1 MRKIKAVDIK
11 NAVKA
16 LLISLNCEIGDD
28 ITNALNNALNTEE
41 SETAKAVLT
50 QLLKNNEIAKKE
62 QIPLCQDTGMAI
74 LFVEYGDKLTIDGD
88 FSAAVNQ
95 GVAEAYIEG
104 YLRKS
109 VVDDPIFDRKNTNDN
124 TPAVIHTK
132 IVPGETLKITAGCKG
147 FGSEN
152 MSKIKMLSPS
162 AGVDGVKDFVL
173 QTVKTAG
180 PNPCPP
186 IVVGVGIGGTFEQ
199 SAQLSKKAT
208 FRSVDSENE
217 DLRYAT
223 LERELLEEINK
234 MNIGPAGLGG
244 KTTALKV
251 NIEYAPTHIASIP
264 VAVNICCHACR
275 HKSIE
280 L

>member
-1 MRKIKAVDIK
+1 MRVIK
-11 NAVKA
+11 
-16 LLISLNCEIGDD
+16 SDD
-28 ITNALNNALNTEE
+28 ITNAVKELFLSLNCNIGNDISLALENALNTEE
-41 SETAKAVLT
+41 NETAKSVLS
-50 QLLKNNEIAKKE
+50 QLIDNNKIAKEE
-62 QIPLCQDTGMAI
+62 QIPICQDTGMAI
-74 LFVEYGDKLTIDGD
+74 LFVEYGDKVVVDGD
-88 FSAAVNQ
+88 FTQAVNQ
-95 GVAEAYIEG
+95 GVAQAYTDG

-109 VVDDPIFDRKNTNDN
+109 VVADPVFDRINTKDN

-132 IVPGETLKITAGCKG
+132 IVPGETLKITAAAKG

-152 MSKIKMLSPS
+152 MSGIKMLAPS
-162 AGVDGVKDFVL
+162 AGVDGVKNYVL
-173 QTVKTAG
+173 SVVKNAG

-186 IVVGVGIGGTFEQ
+186 MVVGVGIGGTFEQ
-199 SAQLSKKAT
+199 AAQLAKKAT
-208 FRSVDSENE
+208 MRDIDIDNA
-217 DLRYAT
+217 DTRYAR
-223 LERELLEEINK
+223 LESELLCEINK

-280 L
+280 I

>member
-1 MRKIKAVDIK
+1 MRVINAQDIK

-16 LLISLNCEIGDD
+16 LFMSLNCSIGDD
-28 ITNALNNALNTEE
+28 ITCALKKAYDSEENA
-41 SETAKAVLT
+41 TAKAVLS
-50 QLLKNNEIAKKE
+50 QLLENNDIAHKE

-88 FSAAVNQ
+88 FTSAVNQ
-95 GVAEAYIEG
+95 GVREAYTDG

-109 VVDDPIFDRKNTNDN
+109 VVDDPVFDRKNTGDN
-124 TPAVIHTK
+124 TPCVIHTQ
-132 IVPGETLKITAGCKG
+132 IVSGETLKLTAAAKG

-152 MSKIKMLSPS
+152 MSSIKMLSPS

-173 QTVKTAG
+173 QVVKKAG

-186 IVVGVGIGGTFEQ
+186 MVVGVGIGGTFEQ
-199 SAQLSKKAT
+199 SAQLAKKAT
-208 FRSVDSENE
+208 VRSIDTKNA
-217 DLRYAT
+217 DKRYAQ
-223 LERELLEEINK
+223 LEDELLSKINEL
-234 MNIGPAGLGG
+234 NIGPAGLSGR
-244 KTTALKV
+244 TTALKV
-251 NIEYAPTHIASIP
+251 NVEYAPTHIASIP

-280 L
+280 I

>member
-1 MRKIKAVDIK
+1 MREIKAIDIK

-16 LLISLNCEIGDD
+16 LFISLNCEIGDD
-28 ITNALNNALNTEE
+28 ITNALKKALSEEE
-41 SETAKAVLT
+41 SDTAKAVLT
-50 QLLKNNEIAKKE
+50 QLLENNAVAKEE
-62 QIPLCQDTGMAI
+62 QIPICQDTGMAV
-74 LFVEYGDKLTIDGD
+74 LFVEYGDKVIIDGD
-88 FSAAVNQ
+88 FEEAINQ
-95 GVAEAYIEG
+95 GVKEAYTDG

-109 VVDDPIFDRKNTNDN
+109 VVDDPVFDRKNTNDN
-124 TPAVIHTK
+124 TPAVIHTR
-132 IVPGETLKITAGCKG
+132 IVSGETLRITAGCKG

-152 MSKIKMLSPS
+152 MSKTKMLSPS
-162 AGVDGVKDFVL
+162 AGVEGVKNFVL
-173 QTVKTAG
+173 ETVKTAG

-199 SAQLSKKAT
+199 AAVMSKKAT
-208 FRSVDSENE
+208 FRSVNSENE
-217 DLRYAT
+217 DVRYAE
-223 LERELLEEINK
+223 LERELQSIINN

-244 KTTALKV
+244 KTSALKV